1 MSTIKVS
8 YLMNQASTN
17 SNMTLDANNLTTIT
31 GNLAVTGVI
40 QSNIT
45 ANGAIT
51 ANGSISDN
59 LGGVRLI
66 PVVNKSAYYSVTA
79 NDIGKIISITTG
91 GVAFPNN
98 VFNPGDNITIFNNSG
113 SDQSIIANSAVS
125 LYAAGTSNVTS
136 KILAQRGL
144 ATAICI
150 AANTFVISGGGLN

>member
-59 LGGVRLI
+59 LGGVRII
-66 PVVNKSAYYSVTA
+66 PVVNKTAYYSVTA

-91 GVAFPNN
+91 GVAFPNA
-98 VFNPGDNITIFNNSG
+98 VFNAGDNITIFNNSA
-113 SDQSIIANSAVS
+113 SDQPIVANSGVS
-125 LYAAGTSNVTS
+125 LYAAGTSNTTS

>member
-1 MSTIKVS
+1 MSTLKLT

-59 LGGVRLI
+59 LGGVRII
-66 PVVNKSAYYSVTA
+66 PVFNRTAYYSLTA
-79 NDIGKIISITTG
+79 NDIGKVISITTG
-91 GVAFPNN
+91 GVAFPNA
-98 VFNPGDNITIFNNSG
+98 VFNPGDNITIYNNSA
-113 SDQSIIANSAVS
+113 SDQPIVANSGVL
-125 LYAAGTSNVTS
+125 LYLCGTANTTS
-136 KILAQRGL
+136 KILSQRGL
-144 ATAICI
+144 ATALCV
-150 AANTFVISGGGLN
+150 AANTFVITGGGIA

>member
-1 MSTIKVS
+1 MSTLKLT
-8 YLMNQASTN
+8 YLMNQAATN

-59 LGGVRLI
+59 LGGVRII
-66 PVVNKSAYYSVTA
+66 PVVNKTSYYSITA

-91 GVAFPNN
+91 GIAIPNA
-98 VFNPGDNITIFNNSG
+98 VFNAGDNITFYNNSG
-113 SDQSIIANSAVS
+113 SDQSISPNSGVT
-125 LYAAGTSNVTS
+125 LYYAGSSNTTA
-136 KILAQRGL
+136 KILSQRGL
-144 ATAICI
+144 ATAICV
-150 AANTFVISGGGLN
+150 AANTFVISGGGLS